1 MKSDELAFA
10 NQQLAGMIQ
19 GGLPLE
25 GALRQLC
32 ETMQRGELKTELQ
45 TLEADLARGLTLR
58 EALGARRLPAF
69 YVQMI
74 LIGAQSN
81 DLPAV
86 LTLLADYY
94 NRVHLAWTRLKG
106 LLVYPLIV
114 LVASFV
120 LSVLLATVY
129 QRLLNECAGSL
140 NDFTGGSSPHMPR
153 AFWLGVNLW
162 GPAAIIGVLLLL
174 ATLSVTVPAWRKR
187 LRWTIPAFRESSLSQ
202 LASALS
208 LLIDR
213 GCNLNQALGLVR
225 ELESGSPAEPEIVRW
240 QSRLAAGGKDFADLA
255 EGGKVIPPL
264 FVWLVSGSGE
274 DWPGGFKQAAK
285 VYYDRAMQ
293 RVEMMLYAA
302 LPVSVLVLGLLILM
316 QVLPMA
322 RLFAGVM
329 RALSSME
336 MMGD

>member
-1 MKSDELAFA
+1 
-10 NQQLAGMIQ
+10 
-19 GGLPLE
+19 
-25 GALRQLC
+25 
-32 ETMQRGELKTELQ
+32 LQ
-45 TLEADLARGLTLR
+45 AVEADLARGIPLR
-58 EALGARRLPAF
+58 EALAARRLPPF
-69 YVQMI
+69 YVQMLI
-74 LIGAQSN
+74 IGAQSN

-114 LVASFV
+114 LVTSFA
-120 LSVLLATVY
+120 LSVLLGTVY
-129 QRLLNECAGSL
+129 QRLLGECAGGL
-140 NDFTGGSSPHMPR
+140 NDIAGGSSPHMPR

-162 GPAAIIGVLLLL
+162 GPVAIIGALLFI
-174 ATLSVTVPAWRKR
+174 AILSVTLPAWRNR
-187 LRWTIPAFRESSLSQ
+187 LRWKFPGFRESSLSQ

-225 ELESGSPAEPEIVRW
+225 ELESGSPAEAEIARW
-240 QSRLAAGGKDFADLA
+240 QSRLAAGGKEFADLA

-264 FVWLVSGSGE
+264 FVWLVSGGGE
-274 DWPGGFKQAAK
+274 NWPGGFKQAAK

-302 LPVSVLVLGLLILM
+302 LPVSVLALGLLILM

-329 RALSSME
+329 RALCTADG
-336 MMGD
+336 MGD

>member
-19 GGLPLE
+19 SGLPLE

-32 ETMQRGELKTELQ
+32 ETMQRGELKSELQ
-45 TLEADLARGLTLR
+45 ALEADLARGTPLR
-58 EALGARRLPAF
+58 DALAARRLPPF
-69 YVQMI
+69 YVQML

-114 LVASFV
+114 LVASFA

-129 QRLLNECAGSL
+129 QRLLGECASSF
-140 NDFTGGSSPHMPR
+140 NDITGNSPHMPR
-153 AFWLGVNLW
+153 AFWLSVNLW
-162 GPAAIIGVLLLL
+162 GPATIIGLLLLL
-174 ATLSVTVPAWRKR
+174 AMLAVSVPSWRQR
-187 LRWTIPAFRESSLSQ
+187 LRWKFPAFRESSLSQ
-202 LASALS
+202 MASALA
-208 LLIDR
+208 LMLDR
-213 GCNLNQALGLVR
+213 GCNLNQALGMVR
-225 ELESGSPAEPEIVRW
+225 ELEAGSPASEEIARW
-240 QSRLAAGGKDFADLA
+240 QTRLASGHKDFADLA
-255 EGGKVIPPL
+255 EGGKVVPPL
-264 FVWLVSGSGE
+264 FVWLVSGGGE

-285 VYYDRAMQ
+285 VYYDRATQ

-316 QVLPMA
+316 QVLPMV

-329 RALSSME
+329 RALSNTDSF
-336 MMGD
+336 GD